1 MIFYMLSDKNGNLIF
16 VGTPQI
22 RIPEKM
28 FFLAKNGQVRE
39 APTTTKTGAL
49 SMRGGVRSIS
59 LIPDGD
65 KVEIVKLG
73 ETLEEFRK
81 RQSKKESEDFI
92 KKVNETKI
100 NKKLDIGNMPEL
112 PEPKKEK
119 KIKKPEPE
127 PEPTKQNDIT
137 LDDFKSVEFLREGI
151 DLYYRDKDQHLT
163 NLQKFNME
171 KLKNIV
177 IKRKINLDELVN
189 FYNLGIK
196 NMIEMYKDSNSD
208 KIKKLRKKWNASIII
223 TNKKKVTEPE
233 PELPEPK
240 KENKVSNLIDDYLKV
255 KDYVGLLNNKTINFN
270 DKMKVLKDLSFKEL
284 QNLTFHKL
292 SEFVKFKDLKFGD
305 ICLVYLIN
313 KKALAYC
320 VKKTAK
326 TATFERIKFLEHDF
340 IKSNEF
346 NVDGIRDWG
355 RDENYYYID
364 KPSVYSNKVYTI
376 RFSEDDGLYVYNNP
390 CVIKMIGETHKT
402 Y

>member
-1 MIFYMLSDKNGNLIF
+1 MNSLKSLKKDNNGNLLLI
-16 VGTPQI
+16 GTPEI
-22 RIPEKM
+22 KIPEKM
-28 FFLAKNGQVRE
+28 FFMAKNGQVKE

-49 SMRGGVRSIS
+49 SMRGGVRSVN
-59 LIPDGD
+59 LIPEDN

-81 RQSKKESEDFI
+81 RQSKKEVEDLL
-92 KKVNETKI
+92 KQVNETKI
-100 NKKLDIGNMPEL
+100 NKKINM
-112 PEPKKEK
+112 
-119 KIKKPEPE
+119 
-127 PEPTKQNDIT
+127 
-137 LDDFKSVEFLREGI
+137 
-151 DLYYRDKDQHLT
+151 DK
-163 NLQKFNME
+163 M
-171 KLKNIV
+171 
-177 IKRKINLDELVN
+177 
-189 FYNLGIK
+189 
-196 NMIEMYKDSNSD
+196 
-208 KIKKLRKKWNASIII
+208 
-223 TNKKKVTEPE
+223 

-390 CVIKMIGETHKT
+390 CVIRMIGETHKT